1 MPSLVD
7 KKLWKLNPVSGVPVK
22 LIADLVIS

>member
-1 MPSLVD
+1 MPSLVVR
-7 KKLWKLNPVSGVPVK
+7 KLLKLNPVSGVPVK